1 LKQRHLILV
10 FTIMIIFIGCGETR
24 RTTTPNPNSQPEVWQ
39 DSAVA
44 TTTKI
49 KVLTNMSN
57 SDLKDYYVQRVLRA
71 RYSIDTAN
79 IYHNHLPTLIKR
91 VDNYYMQLFIDF
103 KDSTATISGRYGNLG
118 LNAVAMGREPSS
130 SNIDWIE
137 ITNNGRGWEQLSII
151 SGNPP
156 NSRKKYNQ

>member
-1 LKQRHLILV
+1 MILV
-10 FTIMIIFIGCGETR
+10 FTVMITLFGCGETR
-24 RTTTPNPNSQPEVWQ
+24 RTTTPNHPNSQPEIWQ

-71 RYSIDTAN
+71 RFSIDTAN
-79 IYHNHLPTLIKR
+79 IYKDHLPTLIKR
-91 VDNYYMQLFIDF
+91 VDNYYMQLYINF

-118 LNAVAMGREPSS
+118 LNAVATGQEPSS
-130 SNIDWIE
+130 SNIDWKD
-137 ITNNGRGWEQLSII
+137 ITNNGRGWEQLSMI
-151 SGNPP
+151 SGNPS
-156 NSRKKYNQ
+156 NSTKKYNR